1 VPEAAKT
8 FGIFRKSIMNYAT
21 KEGTFN
27 YLKQFPKYSRDF
39 YRFDGDVFVS
49 SLGLGTFRKEPY
61 REENY
66 IVNYKDSVK
75 MAVLNGINL
84 IDTAINYR
92 YQTSEREIGE
102 AIQELLAEGRATRDQ
117 LVITSKAGFL
127 PLDFPFPENP
137 YQWIEEN
144 VLTPGLASKEDVI
157 VDQHCMTP
165 AYLRWSAEQ
174 SLKNLQLETID
185 IFFLHNPEMQL
196 GYVDYKTLK
205 KKIKKAFE
213 LFEKLVAE
221 GKIRH
226 YGIASWNGFLYDESH
241 TEYLSLKDMVAIA
254 EEVGGKG
261 HHFKYIQS
269 PYNIAKTQARS
280 YSNQKGPD
288 GRYYTLM
295 QAAHGYGLKMM
306 GSSSLLQA
314 NIFQSKFD
322 PKVRELLGTSELSD
336 LSTAL
341 QFARMGSVVSSLFGA
356 VDPQHVED
364 NLILAYIPN
373 AKPENIEK
381 LFGAK
386 DAV

>member
-1 VPEAAKT
+1 MKA
-8 FGIFRKSIMNYAT
+8 YAT
-21 KEGTFN
+21 KEGTFS

-66 IVNYKDSVK
+66 IVNYKDAVK
-75 MAVLNGINL
+75 TAVLNGINL

-102 AIQELLAEGRATRDQ
+102 ALKELFSEGSAVREQ
-117 LVITSKAGFL
+117 LVVTSKAGFL

-137 YQWIEEN
+137 YQWIEEH
-144 VLTPGLASKEDVI
+144 LFASGLATKEEVV

-165 AYLRWSAEQ
+165 AYLRWSVEQ
-174 SLKNLQLETID
+174 SLQNLQLQTID
-185 IFFLHNPEMQL
+185 VFFLHNPEMQL
-196 GYVDYKTLK
+196 GYVEYRTLK
-205 KKIKKAFE
+205 KRIKKAFE
-213 LFEKLVAE
+213 LFEKLVEE

-254 EEVGGKG
+254 EEAGGKG

-269 PYNIAKTQARS
+269 PYNLGKAQAYS
-280 YSNQKGPD
+280 FSNQKGAD

-295 QAAHGYGLKMM
+295 QAIQGYGLKMM
-306 GSSSLLQA
+306 ASSSLLQM
-314 NIFQSKFD
+314 NLFKGVFGPS
-322 PKVRELLGTSELSD
+322 VGEMLGTAELNDIMS
-336 LSTAL
+336 AL
-341 QFARMGSVVSSLFGA
+341 QFARTGTVMSALFGA
-356 VDPQHVED
+356 VDPRHVEE
-364 NLILAYIPN
+364 NLMLAYLPG
-373 AKPENIEK
+373 AEPENVAK

-386 DAV
+386 DAL

>member
-1 VPEAAKT
+1 MKAH
-8 FGIFRKSIMNYAT
+8 AT
-21 KEGTFN
+21 KEGTFS
-27 YLKQFPKYSRDF
+27 YLKQFPKYSKDF

-66 IVNYKDSVK
+66 IVNYKDAVK

-102 AIQELLAEGRATRDQ
+102 ALKELFADGSAVREQ
-117 LVITSKAGFL
+117 LVVTSKAGFL

-137 YQWIEEN
+137 YQWIEEH
-144 VLTPGLASKEDVI
+144 VLAPGLATKEEVV
-157 VDQHCMTP
+157 VDQHCITP
-165 AYLRWSAEQ
+165 AYLRWSVEQ

-185 IFFLHNPEMQL
+185 VFFLHNPEMQL
-196 GYVDYKTLK
+196 GYVEYKTLK
-205 KKIKKAFE
+205 KRIKKAFE
-213 LFEKLVAE
+213 LFEKLVEE

-254 EEVGGKG
+254 EEAGGKG

-314 NIFQSKFD
+314 NIFKSRFD
-322 PKVRELLGTSELSD
+322 PKVGELLGTSELND
-336 LSTAL
+336 LASAL
-341 QFARMGSVVSSLFGA
+341 QFARMGHVVSALFGT

-364 NLILAYIPN
+364 NLMLAYLPN
-373 AKPENIEK
+373 AKPDNVAK
-381 LFGAK
+381 LFGIK